1 MGDEKAVMSD
11 GRAGRQMLPGA
22 CQMLPE
28 TTRCAGRLPDA
39 ARSYQMLWRAHQM
52 LQEGARRW
60 IFIDLLR
67 FSLILE
73 TPGPECWAGLWRAVA
88 PCGGLCRPV
97 AASCGPF
104 NKLILGSCSLQYRRI
119 SFSRMVD
126 CRGWI
131 SGVCRML
138 LQGIGGWER

>member
-1 MGDEKAVMSD
+1 
-11 GRAGRQMLPGA
+11 MLPGA

-60 IFIDLLR
+60 IFIDLPR

-73 TPGPECWAGLWRAVA
+73 TPGPECRASLWRPVAACGNLWRAVA
-88 PCGGLCRPV
+88 GCGGRLWAP
-97 AASCGPF
+97 
-104 NKLILGSCSLQYRRI
+104 
-119 SFSRMVD
+119 
-126 CRGWI
+126 
-131 SGVCRML
+131 
-138 LQGIGGWER
+138 